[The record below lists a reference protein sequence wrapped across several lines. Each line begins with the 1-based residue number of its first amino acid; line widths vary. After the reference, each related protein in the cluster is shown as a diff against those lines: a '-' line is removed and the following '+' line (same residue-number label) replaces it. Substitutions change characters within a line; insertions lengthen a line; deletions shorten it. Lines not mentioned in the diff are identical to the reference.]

1 MGAGQCDYTQSP
13 LRELG
18 WAFSTEAKG
27 GLGLSPHFTDTKLEA
42 QRGMVIC
49 SKSPS
54 KSRRDCSLAGPMM
67 AAGWP
72 GPAWGTLL
80 SGRWRVMCDVWG
92 TFLPGQ
98 ILQLLRGKLV
108 VGHDLKH
115 DFQAL
120 KENMSSYAIYD
131 TATDKLLWQ
140 EANLQHCQRV
150 SLRVLSQRLLGRSI
164 QVRTSPLPTRR
175 PPAAPEAPSGSG
187 TNI

>member
-1 MGAGQCDYTQSP
+1 MLKVTQQV
-13 LRELG
+13 E
-18 WAFSTEAKG
+18 E
-27 GLGLSPHFTDTKLEA
+27 GLLPCGPHD
-42 QRGMVIC
+42 G
-49 SKSPS
+49 
-54 KSRRDCSLAGPMM
+54 SRLARTRVGDPALWSLA
-67 AAGWP
+67 
-72 GPAWGTLL
+72 
-80 SGRWRVMCDVWG
+80 CDVWG

-164 QVRTSPLPTRR
+164 QVRTSPLPPGPEGPQRLRR
-175 PPAAPEAPSGSG
+175 PPAALEQTFDPKDTLSPPQSREAACLCRQRCLWASPGG
-187 TNI
+187 PR